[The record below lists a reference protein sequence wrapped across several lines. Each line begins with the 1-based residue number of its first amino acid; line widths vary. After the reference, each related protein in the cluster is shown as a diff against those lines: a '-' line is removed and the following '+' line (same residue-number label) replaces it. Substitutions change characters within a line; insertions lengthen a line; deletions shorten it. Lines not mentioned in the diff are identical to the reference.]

1 MQAKDINQFVQQILA
16 ALPPGVES
24 IPKNLQRHLQE
35 AITATLNKYEF
46 VTQEEFDTQAGVLQ
60 KTRANL
66 EKLEKKM
73 QELEELLSKRQS

>member
-16 ALPPGVES
+16 ALPPGFES
-24 IPKNLQRHLQE
+24 LPENLQRHLRD
-35 AITATLNKYEF
+35 AVTATLNKYDF
-46 VTQEEFDTQAGVLQ
+46 VTQEEFNAQAGVLQ

-73 QELEELLSKRQS
+73 QELEDLLSNPQ

>member
-16 ALPPGVES
+16 ALPPGLEAV
-24 IPKNLQRHLQE
+24 PKNLHNHLRE
-35 AITATLNKYEF
+35 AVTTALNKYDF
-46 VTQEEFDTQAGVLQ
+46 VTQEEFNAQAGVLQ

-73 QELEELLSKRQS
+73 QELEALLNNAR